1 LPILSLKS
9 YLSKNRSLRRDKKT
23 VFNLV
28 FMKKKFRL
36 FPIVSSL
43 CLVVFFSCKSN
54 DGERGQKPL
63 YAEPLTAEEALKK
76 FELDPNFE
84 VQVFAAEPY
93 ITDPVD
99 LAFDENGVA
108 YAVSMPDYP
117 FPPKPGEEKGNIRA
131 LLDLNKDGRIDS
143 SIVFADKLSEA
154 TSVLPW
160 NGGLIVT
167 AAPDILFLKDTN
179 NDYKADIK
187 EVLYTGFYKANS
199 EAQIT
204 SLRYSVDNWIY
215 ANNRGQAGEV
225 SAPEEPNVSPITM
238 QGADFRFRLDQ
249 KKFEQETGPGQFGQT
264 INDWGHRFFTENS
277 IHIQE
282 SVIPWRY
289 THRIEYLKNPRAIIN
304 ISDHDPIMYQRTETP
319 YWRQARTDARNANFK
334 KQGSKQIE
342 YARDHFT
349 GSSGGTV
356 YDADAFPKE
365 FYGNVF
371 TGDVAGSLVHRDV
384 MNLDLQSAVYTAK
397 RAESEK
403 DKEFLATTDSW
414 FRPVGFSVGPDGYLY
429 VIDYYRQHIET
440 PMSIPDSLK
449 KDMDFMRGSDMGR
462 IYRIVPKGK
471 KAVTDYA
478 KLSAMTPAQLL
489 PYLGNG
495 NQWYR
500 LQAQRLIIAKQD
512 KTVVDT
518 LKQVVKTTNNPLER
532 LHAIYTL
539 DGLNALDAAAVKT
552 ALADATPGVR
562 EHGVILAERYPELA
576 VEIGQIA
583 LNDPSTRVSLQATLS
598 IGNAK
603 NKQLVKDIL
612 LQVAEKYAGKNPW
625 YKTAILSSTEGSTTG
640 FFKSLM
646 DRKTFFDGFVPDKGA
661 LVEDYA
667 SIIAARNNPS
677 EITTL
682 LKQMDADALAS
693 NPGWKY
699 AIIKGLGKVYS
710 TGKIKISPATQA
722 EVEKLKTSPA
732 KDIADTA
739 AKYIKIKESKK

>member
-1 LPILSLKS
+1 MNK
-9 YLSKNRSLRRDKKT
+9 RS
-23 VFNLV
+23 
-28 FMKKKFRL
+28 
-36 FPIVSSL
+36 SSL
-43 CLVVFFSCKSN
+43 LVLRVLCILVFFSCKSN
-54 DGERGQKPL
+54 EANQDPKPL

-76 FELDPNFE
+76 FELDPDFE
-84 VQVFAAEPY
+84 IQVFAAEPY
-93 ITDPVD
+93 IMDPVD
-99 LAFDENGVA
+99 LAFDEDGVA
-108 YAVSMPDYP
+108 YAVGMPDYP

-131 LLDLNKDGRIDS
+131 LLDLDKDGRIDS

-154 TSVLPW
+154 TSILPW

-204 SLRYSVDNWIY
+204 SLRYAVDNWTY
-215 ANNRGQAGEV
+215 ANNRGQAGEI
-225 SAPEEPNVSPITM
+225 SAPDAPNVSPINM

-289 THRIEYLKNPRAIIN
+289 THRIEYLKNPRAILN
-304 ISDHDPIMYQRTETP
+304 ISDHDPIMYQRSETP

-349 GSSGGTV
+349 GASGGTV
-356 YDADAFPKE
+356 YNADAFPKE

-384 MNLDLQSAVYTAK
+384 LNLDMQSSVYTAK
-397 RAESEK
+397 RAAGET

-414 FRPVGFSVGPDGYLY
+414 FRPVGFTVGPDGYLY

-471 KAVTDYA
+471 KAITDFP
-478 KLSAMTPAQLL
+478 KLSGMTAARLL

-500 LQAQRLIIAKQD
+500 MQAQRLIIAKQD

-518 LKQVVKTTNNPLER
+518 LKQIVKTTSNSLER

-539 DGLNALDAAAVKT
+539 DGLQALDTAAVKM
-552 ALADATPGVR
+552 ALADVAPGLR
-562 EHGVILAERYPELA
+562 EHGLILAERYPGLA
-576 VEIGQIA
+576 SEIGRLA

-598 IGNAK
+598 IGNSK
-603 NKQLVKDIL
+603 NKQLVKDVL

-625 YKTAILSSTEGSTTG
+625 YKTAVLSSPEGSSTG
-640 FFKSLM
+640 FFKALV
-646 DRKTFFDGFVPDKGA
+646 DRQTFFSGFTPDKGA
-661 LVEDYA
+661 FVEDYA
-667 SIIAARNNPS
+667 GIIAARNNPA

-682 LKQMDADALAS
+682 LKQMDALTAD
-693 NPGWKY
+693 PGWKY

-710 TGKIKISPATQA
+710 TGKIKINPAILK
-722 EVEKLKTSPA
+722 ELEKLKSSPS
-732 KDIADTA
+732 KDIADTV
-739 AKYIKIKESKK
+739 AKYLKIKEAKK

>member
-1 LPILSLKS
+1 MNKKSGSLSVMCVLCIL
-9 YLSKNRSLRRDKKT
+9 
-23 VFNLV
+23 
-28 FMKKKFRL
+28 
-36 FPIVSSL
+36 
-43 CLVVFFSCKSN
+43 VFFSCKSN
-54 DGERGQKPL
+54 EANQDLKPL

-84 VQVFAAEPY
+84 IQVFAAEPY
-93 ITDPVD
+93 IMDPVD

-108 YAVSMPDYP
+108 YAVGMPDYP

-131 LLDLNKDGRIDS
+131 LLDLDKDGRIDS

-154 TSVLPW
+154 TSILPW
-160 NGGLIVT
+160 KGGLIVT

-179 NDYKADIK
+179 SDYKADIR

-204 SLRYSVDNWIY
+204 SLRYAVDNWIY
-215 ANNRGQAGEV
+215 ANNRGQAGEI
-225 SAPEEPNVSPITM
+225 SAPDAPNVSPINM
-238 QGADFRFRLDQ
+238 QGADFRFRLDL

-289 THRIEYLKNPRAIIN
+289 THRIEYLKNPRAILN
-304 ISDHDPIMYQRTETP
+304 ISDHDPIMYQKSETP
-319 YWRQARTDARNANFK
+319 YWRQARTDARNVNFK

-349 GSSGGTV
+349 GASGGTV
-356 YDADAFPKE
+356 YSADAFPKE

-384 MNLDLQSAVYTAK
+384 LNLDMQSAVYTAK
-397 RAESEK
+397 RAAAET

-414 FRPVGFSVGPDGYLY
+414 FRPVGFTVGPDGYLY

-471 KAVTDYA
+471 KAITDFP
-478 KLSAMTPAQLL
+478 KLSGMTAAQLL

-500 LQAQRLIIAKQD
+500 LQAQRLIVAKQD
-512 KTVVDT
+512 KTVTDA
-518 LKQVVKTTNNPLER
+518 LKQIVKITNNSLER

-539 DGLNALDAAAVKT
+539 DGLQALDTAAVKT
-552 ALADATPGVR
+552 ALADAAPGVR
-562 EHGVILAERYPELA
+562 EHGLILAERYPELA
-576 VEIGQIA
+576 AEIGRLA

-598 IGNAK
+598 IGNSK
-603 NKQLVKDIL
+603 NKQLAKDIL
-612 LQVAEKYAGKNPW
+612 LQVAEKHAGKNSW
-625 YKTAILSSTEGSTTG
+625 YKTAVLSSPEGSSTA
-640 FFKSLM
+640 FFKALL
-646 DRKTFFDGFVPDKGA
+646 DRQTFFNGFVPDKGA
-661 LVEDYA
+661 LIEDY
-667 SIIAARNNPS
+667 SGIIAARNNPA
-677 EITTL
+677 EVVTL
-682 LKQMDADALAS
+682 LKQMDALTVD
-693 NPGWKY
+693 PQWKY
-699 AIIKGLGKVYS
+699 AIVKGLSKAYS
-710 TGKIKISPATQA
+710 TGKIKISPATLK
-722 EVEKLKTSPA
+722 ELEKLKSSPS
-732 KDIADTA
+732 KDIADTV
-739 AKYIKIKESKK
+739 AKYLKIKEAKK

>member
-1 LPILSLKS
+1 MKRKFSLLP
-9 YLSKNRSLRRDKKT
+9 
-23 VFNLV
+23 VAC
-28 FMKKKFRL
+28 
-36 FPIVSSL
+36 SL
-43 CLVVFFSCKSN
+43 CLLVFFSCKNN
-54 DGERGQKPL
+54 DGKQGAKSR
-63 YAEPLTAEEALKK
+63 YAEPLTTEEALKK

-84 VQVFAAEPY
+84 IQVFAAEPY

-108 YAVSMPDYP
+108 YAVGMPDYP
-117 FPPKPGEEKGNIRA
+117 YAPKPGEEKGNIRA

-154 TSVLPW
+154 TSILPW

-167 AAPDILFLKDTN
+167 AAPQILFLKDTN

-225 SAPEEPNVSPITM
+225 SAPDEPNVSPLNM
-238 QGADFRFRLDQ
+238 QGADFRFRPDQ
-249 KKFEQETGPGQFGQT
+249 KKFEQETGPGQFGQA

-289 THRIEYLKNPRAIIN
+289 THRIEYLKNPRAIVN

-319 YWRQARTDARNANFK
+319 YWRQARTDARNVNFK

-371 TGDVAGSLVHRDV
+371 TGDVAGSLVHRDIL
-384 MNLDLQSAVYTAK
+384 NLDLQSAVYTAK
-397 RAESEK
+397 RAASEN
-403 DKEFLATTDSW
+403 DREFLATTDAW
-414 FRPVGFSVGPDGYLY
+414 FRPVGFTVGPDGYLY

-440 PMSIPDSLK
+440 PVSIPDSLK
-449 KDMDFMRGSDMGR
+449 TDMDFMRGSDMGR

-471 KAVTDYA
+471 KAITDYA
-478 KLSAMTPAQLL
+478 KLSVMTAAQLL

-512 KTVVDT
+512 KTVTDT
-518 LKQVVKTTNNPLER
+518 LKQIVKTTTNPLER

-539 DGLNALDAAAVKT
+539 DGLQALDAAAVKI

-562 EHGVILAERYPELA
+562 EHGLVLAERYPELA
-576 VEIGQIA
+576 AEIGKIA
-583 LNDPSTRVSLQATLS
+583 VNDPATRVSLQAVLS

-603 NKQLVKDIL
+603 NKPLAKDVL
-612 LQVAEKYAGKNPW
+612 LQVAEKYGGSNAW
-625 YKTAILSSTEGSTTG
+625 YKTAILSSTEGSSTG
-640 FFKSLM
+640 FFKSLI
-646 DRKTFFDGFVPDKGA
+646 DRKTFFNEFVANKGA

-667 SIIAARNNPS
+667 SIIAARNNPA
-677 EITTL
+677 EVATL
-682 LKQMDADALAS
+682 LKQMDAAALTG
-693 NPGWKY
+693 NPAWKY

-710 TGKIKISPATQA
+710 TGKIKISPATLAQI
-722 EVEKLKTSPA
+722 EKLKASPA
-732 KDIADTA
+732 KDIADTV
-739 AKYIKIKESKK
+739 AKYVKIKDEKK

>member
-1 LPILSLKS
+1 MKRKVSVFFAIASLG
-9 YLSKNRSLRRDKKT
+9 
-23 VFNLV
+23 LV
-28 FMKKKFRL
+28 A
-36 FPIVSSL
+36 
-43 CLVVFFSCKSN
+43 FFSCTSN
-54 DGERGQKPL
+54 GGKQSGKPR
-63 YAEPLTAEEALKK
+63 YAEPLTTDEALKK
-76 FELDPNFE
+76 FELDPDFE
-84 VQVFAAEPY
+84 IQVFAAEPY

-99 LAFDENGVA
+99 LTFDENGVA

-117 FPPKPGEEKGNIRA
+117 YPPKPGQEKGNIRV

-143 SIVFADKLSEA
+143 SVVFADKLDEA
-154 TSVLPW
+154 TSILPW

-167 AAPDILFLKDTN
+167 AAPNIFFLKDTDG
-179 NDYKADIK
+179 DYRADVK
-187 EVLYTGFYKANS
+187 EVLYTGFFKANS

-225 SAPEEPNVSPITM
+225 SSPEAPNVTPLNM
-238 QGADFRFRLDQ
+238 QGADFRFRLAD
-249 KKFEQETGPGQFGQT
+249 KKFEQETGPGQFGQA

-289 THRIEYLKNPRAIIN
+289 THRIDYLKNPRAIIN

-319 YWRQARTDARNANFK
+319 YWRQARTDARNAAFR

-384 MNLDLQSAVYTAK
+384 LNLDPHSPVYTAK
-397 RAESEK
+397 RAAGEEK
-403 DKEFLATTDSW
+403 REFLATTDSW
-414 FRPVGFSVGPDGYLY
+414 FRPVGFTVGPDGYLY

-449 KDMDFMRGSDMGR
+449 KDMDFMRGSNMGR

-471 KAVTDYA
+471 KAITEFP
-478 KLSAMTPAQLL
+478 KLAAMTAAQLL

-512 KTVVDT
+512 KSVTGA
-518 LKQVVKTTNNPLER
+518 LKNIVTTSKNPLER

-539 DGLNALDAAAVKT
+539 EGLNALDAVVVKQ
-552 ALADATPGVR
+552 ALADPVSGVR
-562 EHGVILAERYPELA
+562 EQGVMLAERYPELA
-576 VEIGQIA
+576 PEIAKIA
-583 LNDPSTRVSLQATLS
+583 VNDSSARTALQATLS
-598 IGNAK
+598 IGNSK
-603 NKQLVKDIL
+603 NKTLVMQTL
-612 LQVAEKYAGKNPW
+612 AQVAEKYAGSGTW
-625 YKTAILSSTEGSTTG
+625 FKTAILSSREGSSTA
-640 FFKSLM
+640 FFKSLL
-646 DRKTFFDGFVPDKGA
+646 DRKTFFNGFNPDKGSF
-661 LVEDYA
+661 VEDYA
-667 SIIAARNNPS
+667 SIIAARNNPA

-682 LKQMDADALAS
+682 LKQVDTAPLA
-693 NPGWKY
+693 NEPRWKY
-699 AIIKGLGKVYS
+699 AVLKGLGKVYS
-710 TGKIKISPATQA
+710 TGKIKMGAGTASEI
-722 EVEKLKTSPA
+722 EKLKTGAS
-732 KDIADTA
+732 KDVADTI
-739 AKYIKIKESKK
+739 AKYFIIPDAKK